1 MSGHWT
7 ITGYDEALAGEL
19 AALLPPKLFDVHAH
33 VYRVRDLNTP
43 GLALLEEGP
52 HEASIA
58 VWRERLS
65 ALLPGPVLTDGLF
78 FPFVARHCDNAAANA
93 FLAGQLQAN
102 AGSRGLA
109 IVTPDMTRDEGEA
122 LLDRPGMAGFKP
134 YHCYARREDTGNAA
148 IGEYLPGWVWEL
160 CHERGGVIM
169 LHLVRPGA
177 LSDPDNLADIQRNG
191 RDYPN
196 AKLVLA
202 HAARGFHAPN
212 TVRAIGSLRGLENV
226 WFDSSAICESAPLL
240 AILEAFGPRRLLW
253 GSDFPVCFQRGRC
266 VTAGDGFFWLGP
278 EHIDTASPFAPR
290 LALTGL
296 ESLRALREAADT
308 FGLDQDDLRD
318 VFHDNAGRL
327 LGLAPATE
335 NVTQERYTCAK
346 QHIPGG
352 TQLLSKRP
360 EMFAPGQWP
369 AYYRE
374 ARGCEVWD
382 LDGRHYYDLSI
393 HGIGASLLGYA
404 DPDVTRAVKRRVAL
418 GSWSTLNPPEE
429 AALADRLFAIH
440 PWANQA
446 RYTRTGGEAAA
457 VAVRI
462 ARATTGRSHVAI
474 CGYHGWH
481 DWYLAAN
488 LGEDDSLDGHLLPG
502 LKPRGVPGELRGT
515 AHTFRHGSR
524 EEFQAIL
531 DQFGGRLAAVVLEPC
546 RHHDPEPGF
555 LEFVRDGA
563 HRHGALLIFDEIT
576 IGWRLHFGGAHLRF
590 GVHPDMALFAK
601 TLSNGH
607 PMAAV
612 IGTRDA
618 MEGAHESFISSSYW
632 TEGVGPVAAL
642 ATLNKMERTRV
653 WEHAERTGQRI
664 KAIWASH
671 AQAHGLPVTVDG
683 GYPCLAHF
691 AFDHP
696 DATALRTY
704 YTQQMLERG
713 FLAGTAVYATL
724 AHSAAIVDR
733 FEEAVDASF
742 AALAAALAEGTLLRR
757 LNGPLAHSGFA
768 RLVK

>member
-7 ITGYDEALAGEL
+7 LTGYDEALAGEL
-19 AALLPPKLFDVHAH
+19 TAQLPSRLFDVHAH
-33 VYRVRDLNTP
+33 AYRVRDLHTP
-43 GLALLEEGP
+43 GLPLMEEGP

-58 VWRERLS
+58 VWRERMG
-65 ALLPGPVLTDGLF
+65 ALLPGPELAEGLF
-78 FPFVARHCDNAAANA
+78 FPYVARHCDNAAANTY
-93 FLAGQLQAN
+93 LLEQLQAN
-102 AGSRGLA
+102 PGSRGLA
-109 IVTPDMTRDEGEA
+109 VVTPEMTRDEGAA
-122 LLDRPGMAGFKP
+122 LLDRSGMAGFKP

-148 IGEYLPGWVWEL
+148 LGEYLPGWVWEL

-177 LSDPDNLADIQRNG
+177 LSDPDNLAEIQRNC
-191 RDYPN
+191 REYPN

-212 TVRAIGSLRGLENV
+212 TVRAIERLRGLENL

-240 AILEAFGPRRLLW
+240 AILGAFGPRRLLW

-278 EHIDTASPFAPR
+278 EHVDAGSPFAPR
-290 LALTGL
+290 LALVGL
-296 ESLRALREAADT
+296 ESLRALCEAADT
-308 FGLDQDDLRD
+308 FGLNPDDLRD
-318 VFHDNAGRL
+318 IFHDNAGRL
-327 LGLAPATE
+327 LGLAPATA
-335 NVTQERYTCAK
+335 NATQERYACAK
-346 QHIPGG
+346 QLIPGG

-404 DPDVTRAVKRRVAL
+404 DPDVSRAVKRRVAL

-429 AALADRLFAIH
+429 VALADRLFAIH
-440 PWANQA
+440 PWASQV
-446 RYTRTGGEAAA
+446 RYTRSGGEAAA

-462 ARATTGRSHVAI
+462 ARATTGRSHVAL

-502 LKPRGVPGELRGT
+502 LKPRGVPAELRGT
-515 AHTFRHGSR
+515 AHTFRHGNR
-524 EEFQAIL
+524 EEFQALL
-531 DQFGGRLAAVVLEPC
+531 DRFGSRLAAVVMEPC

-563 HRHGALLIFDEIT
+563 RRHGALLIFDEIT
-576 IGWRLHFGGAHLRF
+576 IGWRLHFGGAHMRF
-590 GVHPDMALFAK
+590 GVYPDMALFAK
-601 TLSNGH
+601 SLSNGH

-618 MEGAHESFISSSYW
+618 MEGAHASFISSSYW

-642 ATLNKMERTRV
+642 ATLSKMERTRV
-653 WEHAERTGQRI
+653 WEHAERTGRRI
-664 KAIWASH
+664 QALWASR
-671 AQAHGLPVTVDG
+671 ARAHGLPVTVGD
-683 GYPCLAHF
+683 GYPCLAQF

-696 DATALRTY
+696 DATVLRTC

-713 FLAGTAVYATL
+713 FLAGSAVYATL
-724 AHSAAIVDR
+724 AHSEGIVDR
-733 FEEAVDASF
+733 FEEAVDSSF
-742 AALAAALAEGTLLRR
+742 AVLAVALAEGKLLQR

-768 RLVK
+768 RLVD